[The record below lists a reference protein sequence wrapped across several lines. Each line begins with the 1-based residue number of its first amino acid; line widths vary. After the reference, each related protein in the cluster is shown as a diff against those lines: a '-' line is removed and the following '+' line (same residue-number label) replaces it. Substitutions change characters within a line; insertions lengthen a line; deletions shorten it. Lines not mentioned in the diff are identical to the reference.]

1 MTKRRAFWEALATVG
16 IPTLLVWGGLGYFFR
31 VRLGVDGLLGIS
43 FFSLLPLLLFFP
55 IYGRYKKGLPPGGRE
70 RTPKYYFVSGVAFI
84 LLAAAYVAL
93 ALSHNRDSL
102 ELASR
107 VALALAWFAV
117 GIDYLRRAKKLKAN
131 LSSGDIAS

>member
-84 LLAAAYVAL
+84 LMAAAYVAL
-93 ALSHNRDSL
+93 PSSIIQDSL
-102 ELASR
+102 QLPSL
-107 VALALAWFAV
+107 VPYALPSFPFA
-117 GIDYLRRAKKLKAN
+117 
-131 LSSGDIAS
+131 